1 MHVLVEASYMNSH
14 WCAHYLRGI
23 TAQAKRKNMP
33 VSVHTTT
40 EFLDD
45 PSFNDTHVIVLGSS
59 LTWASRSMNLLY
71 SRDVRP
77 IVLAVA
83 NYQKQF
89 PFASFITM
97 DYDDATRKLMKFLHA
112 GGRTKTAFFSGN
124 TKSSTD
130 MQKVA
135 NYLQEGGREQ
145 DIFHFEGTL
154 RETTDRL
161 LARIDE
167 FDSVLCANDV
177 SAVVLMK
184 RLESL
189 GFNLPEDMH
198 IVSFGDTVLANLE
211 IHNIAV
217 AKVKSVEAGKLAIS
231 AYRLLAQAPPALL
244 PRILE
249 VFNTM
254 ALGVCEGQ
262 QYDMDFESK
271 QKVSVVELTA
281 TSAPTSSA
289 IRTSSA
295 SCSSRSCC
303 PAATSWIFRSC
314 ARSFPRRAIP
324 RSRQSCSSPRIRSAT
339 ASRRSLPARP
349 ARAKRRSLIFSP
361 SFCSDFCPKAAICSI
376 PPARAACPCGF
387 RAIFVFRRGKWAVFR
402 LPRRGRLG

>member
-1 MHVLVEASYMNSH
+1 MGSEVRNMHVLVEASYMNSH
-14 WCAHYLRGI
+14 WCSHYLRGI

-112 GGRTKTAFFSGN
+112 GGRTRTAFFSGN

-189 GFNLPEDMH
+189 GFNLPDDMH

-231 AYRLLAQAPPALL
+231 AYRLLKSNPS
-244 PRILE
+244 I
-249 VFNTM
+249 
-254 ALGVCEGQ
+254 
-262 QYDMDFESK
+262 
-271 QKVSVVELTA
+271 
-281 TSAPTSSA
+281 
-289 IRTSSA
+289 SSA
-295 SCSSRSCC
+295 SMLLHCDIYDYHYDPVDIKLEHTRMLFDRHVGANFFRDPDVERVLLVEKLVSGRDKLDIQILREVISKESYSKI
-303 PAATSWIFRSC
+303 AAKLFIAENTISYRIKKILAGAPGKSKEEIFDLLSE
-314 ARSFPRRAIP
+314 F
-324 RSRQSCSSPRIRSAT
+324 
-339 ASRRSLPARP
+339 L
-349 ARAKRRSLIFSP
+349 F
-361 SFCSDFCPKAAICSI
+361 
-376 PPARAACPCGF
+376 
-387 RAIFVFRRGKWAVFR
+387 
-402 LPRRGRLG
+402 

>member
-231 AYRLLAQAPPALL
+231 AYRLLKSNPSLLRVDAAALRHL
-244 PRILE
+244 RL
-249 VFNTM
+249 
-254 ALGVCEGQ
+254 
-262 QYDMDFESK
+262 
-271 QKVSVVELTA
+271 
-281 TSAPTSSA
+281 
-289 IRTSSA
+289 
-295 SCSSRSCC
+295 
-303 PAATSWIFRSC
+303 
-314 ARSFPRRAIP
+314 
-324 RSRQSCSSPRIRSAT
+324 
-339 ASRRSLPARP
+339 SLR
-349 ARAKRRSLIFSP
+349 
-361 SFCSDFCPKAAICSI
+361 
-376 PPARAACPCGF
+376 PCGHQ
-387 RAIFVFRRGKWAVFR
+387 AGAHADAV
-402 LPRRGRLG
+402 